1 MYQYSCLRLIN
12 VSLFGDIRFIQIL
25 IRLLVAKPVPCYMSL
40 SQLLQK
46 MHSSKLEY
54 LLPLPLLLVA
64 FGLGGESLTNLLLS
78 RSYTTPD
85 KLQADTHTA
94 KVKFATN
101 VLVTEVEIEKEQ
113 EFTEVELQTANSV
126 LKKLIFKVPATE
138 LNSLKAII
146 AQEMGVSGEVK
157 TLQTDTQIQMKSE
170 VQVLGILA
178 EIEKK
183 RGFTKVEVNTANS
196 ILKKLEFEFPVTELN
211 SVKAIITQELGLSR
225 EDARMFV
232 SYRIKN

>member
-1 MYQYSCLRLIN
+1 
-12 VSLFGDIRFIQIL
+12 
-25 IRLLVAKPVPCYMSL
+25 MSL

-46 MHSSKLEY
+46 LHSSKLEY

-64 FGLGGESLTNLLLS
+64 FGIGGESLTNLLLS

-94 KVKFATN
+94 KVKFAAK

-146 AQEMGVSGEVK
+146 AQEIGVSGEVE
-157 TLQTDTQIQMKSE
+157 TLQADTQMQMKSA

-183 RGFTKVEVNTANS
+183 RGLTKVEVNTANS

-211 SVKAIITQELGLSR
+211 SVKAMITQELGLSR

>member
-1 MYQYSCLRLIN
+1 M
-12 VSLFGDIRFIQIL
+12 
-25 IRLLVAKPVPCYMSL
+25 
-40 SQLLQK
+40 
-46 MHSSKLEY
+46 
-54 LLPLPLLLVA
+54 
-64 FGLGGESLTNLLLS
+64 
-78 RSYTTPD
+78 
-85 KLQADTHTA
+85 
-94 KVKFATN
+94 TN

-138 LNSLKAII
+138 LNSLKTII
-146 AQEMGVSGEVK
+146 AQEMGVSGEVN
-157 TLQTDTQIQMKSE
+157 TLQADRQIQMKSA

-211 SVKAIITQELGLSR
+211 SVKAMITQELGLSR